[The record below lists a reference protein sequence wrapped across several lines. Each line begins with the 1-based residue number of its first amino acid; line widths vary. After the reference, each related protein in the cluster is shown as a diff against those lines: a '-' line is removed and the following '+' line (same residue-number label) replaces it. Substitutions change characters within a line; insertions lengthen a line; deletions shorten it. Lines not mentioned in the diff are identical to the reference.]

1 MPATAT
7 WRMSLHASYEL
18 MQPELEFRGTR
29 RYLPE
34 QGDVLTPLAQVRER
48 IAALPRGS
56 AAEAS

>member
-1 MPATAT
+1 
-7 WRMSLHASYEL
+7 MSLHASYEL